1 MSGFYRAGAAAC
13 TSMRE
18 DWETP
23 QALFERLD
31 AEWHF
36 DLDAAAT
43 PGNAKCERY
52 LTPADD
58 ALSVPWGGVV
68 FCNPPYGRELRQW
81 VEKARGEADSGRAT
95 VVMLI
100 PARTD
105 TSYWHDLIFGR
116 AEVEFLRGRVRFELD
131 GVPMDSAPFPSA
143 VVTFERRQQGWASTR
158 TTP

>member
-1 MSGFYRAGAAAC
+1 M
-13 TSMRE
+13 
-18 DWETP
+18 
-23 QALFERLD
+23 
-31 AEWHF
+31 
-36 DLDAAAT
+36 
-43 PGNAKCERY
+43 
-52 LTPADD
+52 
-58 ALSVPWGGVV
+58 GGVV